1 MEKQIKDINK
11 IIENLKVID
20 AKDMTAEELQAAIK
34 EALKDMPFPDLSEI
48 EKELRKEADL
58 KKSKKL
64 KELDSK

>member
-1 MEKQIKDINK
+1 MEKPIKDINK

-34 EALKDMPFPDLSEI
+34 DALKDMPFPDLSEI

-64 KELDSK
+64 

>member
-64 KELDSK
+64 